1 MEQLKFLSKNSMCF
15 YTIQEHAVSDK
26 FGFLVVFLIFHL
38 KSTVDYSFFTYFCN
52 HMELKQDIDS

>member
-15 YTIQEHAVSDK
+15 YTMQEHAVSDK

-38 KSTVDYSFFTYFCN
+38 KSTVDYLFFYIFLQSYGIKAK
-52 HMELKQDIDS
+52 H